1 MSPAVLTLQTSQ
13 MPIYRGLS
21 VPLGFPGYQDGND
34 SACNVGDP
42 GLIPGLARPPGEG
55 TDNTPV
61 FLPGK
66 SDGQGFPGRLESMG
80 SQRARHSWAT
90 NTHTPAPLKFTMV
103 CEEAEESCKVTWSLG
118 SRRASGWGQGEGTGP
133 SSLEWSL
140 VYRML
145 ANSHA
150 PGWTRWI
157 MTHTVN
163 TVQSLRGEKSDMND
177 HFQHTWLCLQVWII
191 EKIFQRLL

>member
-1 MSPAVLTLQTSQ
+1 MWETQVWSQAWQDPLEKELTTHSSIPAWEIRWT
-13 MPIYRGLS
+13 
-21 VPLGFPGYQDGND
+21 
-34 SACNVGDP
+34 
-42 GLIPGLARPPGEG
+42 GE
-55 TDNTPV
+55 
-61 FLPGK
+61 
-66 SDGQGFPGRLESMG
+66 PGRLESMG